1 MALASARFFLKFSP
15 MRHLAAMGLLLAL
28 SGCAALTGGGNPP
41 VRATLYDLG
50 APLRLADGAA
60 PTLPPLALGD
70 VDASAALDTQ
80 AVQYRLAYAD
90 AQQPRPYAQARWS
103 MPPSQLLRQR
113 LREALSQHRALLN
126 PGEAGVQR
134 TLRIELDDFSQR
146 FDDATRS
153 SGVVRLRATL
163 VDTSGRTEKLLAQ
176 RNFALEHPATSAD
189 APGGVRALASATDA
203 TIAAIEQWLRAQ
215 P

>member
-1 MALASARFFLKFSP
+1 MAKATFGSHFGPAWRLAAALA
-15 MRHLAAMGLLLAL
+15 LLAL
-28 SGCAALTGGGNPP
+28 TGCAALTGGGTP

-50 APLRLADGAA
+50 APPRLATTDGGS

-70 VDASAALDTQ
+70 VDAPAALDTQ

-113 LREALSQHRALLN
+113 LREALSQNRALLN

-176 RNFALEHPATSAD
+176 RNFAIERTAASAD
-189 APGGVRALASATDA
+189 APGGVRALAAATDA